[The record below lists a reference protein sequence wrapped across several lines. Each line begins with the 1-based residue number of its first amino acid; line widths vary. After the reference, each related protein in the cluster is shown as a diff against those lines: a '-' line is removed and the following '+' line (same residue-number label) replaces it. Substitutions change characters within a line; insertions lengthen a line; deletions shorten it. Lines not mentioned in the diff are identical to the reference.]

1 MVIYNLADLGK
12 LIRARREQVGLTTTQ
27 AAEMAGVS
35 RRLLGEL
42 ERGKR
47 RNVGVSAVLKI
58 LELLGLRIEVE
69 RRGLPGTD
77 TREQEGTGV

>member
-1 MVIYNLADLGK
+1 MVIQNLADLGK

-35 RRLLGEL
+35 RRLLSEL

-47 RNVGVSAVLKI
+47 RNVGVRAVLKI

-69 RRGLPGTD
+69 RRGLPGTGPKD
-77 TREQEGTGV
+77 QKGSGV

>member
-1 MVIYNLADLGK
+1 MVIHNLADLGK
-12 LIRARREQVGLTTTQ
+12 LIRERREEVGLSTTQ

-69 RRGLPGTD
+69 RRGLPGTVPKD
-77 TREQEGTGV
+77 QKGSGV